1 MPTLAPHVVRVAD
14 FSLDTRTGELSQNGQ
29 RQQLPEQMFLVLAAL
44 ARQPGDLVTRE
55 EIATMLWGNDVNVDF
70 DGGINAVIR
79 RLRDVLGDSAI
90 APRFIET
97 LPRRG
102 YRFIAP
108 IEPAMLPSI
117 TPADA
122 PAAISTVAPGRSR
135 PWLIVLAG
143 AVVLAV
149 AVASWRRMP
158 QGPVAELTR
167 LTSTSG
173 LNTDPTLSPDGAFAA
188 YASDRA
194 GKGSLDIWV
203 QPVAGGDPIQLT
215 DNPDDEAE
223 PAFSPDGAKV
233 VFANRFS
240 ERNAP
245 GVYVIDARGGD
256 ARLIDQAQSAR
267 NPRFSPANEAVAYW
281 TGFPP
286 SIVAGG
292 IPGALGKIFVVSV
305 DGISRHAIAPELA
318 SARYPVWAP
327 DGQHILFLGE
337 GDAGEQTMD
346 WYVARRDGTEAVK
359 TGALDALAAAG
370 ITRTVPI
377 PAAWTASGDVLF
389 ATNQSASSNVW
400 MVPVALATGLVAGT
414 PHRLTFGTASERSP
428 SISASGRI
436 AFTSVAENVDVW
448 RVPLDS
454 RTGLATGAAERVTDD
469 VDADKLRNIT
479 SDGHL
484 LTFLSPR
491 TKRDEVWVKDLTTG
505 RERQLTY
512 DGATDTSM
520 SPDGTELA
528 FAAGEPGARH
538 VEVLETGEGVRRTL
552 CQDCDFTWGWSADS
566 SHVLLGK
573 GRPARLLLFD
583 VSSGRQT
590 EVTSHSSWGLFQAQ
604 FSPNGEWMAFHTTN
618 SPSSRQIYAAHVS
631 DGVPVQSQRW
641 VPIVTDHGC
650 HPNWS
655 ADGSMIYHFS
665 VRDHAGFCPWV
676 QRVDPR
682 TARPIDAPRPLLHL
696 HNPRLRA
703 ASGAAATNAVRGGYF
718 YLTATETT
726 GNIWILDQR

>member
-1 MPTLAPHVVRVAD
+1 MPTLAPHVVRFAD

-79 RLRDVLGDSAI
+79 RLRDVLGDSAV

-108 IEPAMLPSI
+108 IEPAMLPEI

-135 PWLIVLAG
+135 AWLVVLAG
-143 AVVLAV
+143 AVVLTV

-158 QGPVAELTR
+158 QGRMAELTR

-223 PAFSPDGAKV
+223 PAFSPDGVKV

-240 ERNAP
+240 EKDVP

-267 NPRFSPANEAVAYW
+267 NPRFSPGNDAIAYW

-305 DGISRHAIAPELA
+305 DGSSKHAIAPALA

-337 GDAGEQTMD
+337 RDAGEQTMD

-389 ATNQSASSNVW
+389 ATNQSASSNLW

-414 PHRLTFGTASERSP
+414 PQRLTFGTASERSP

-436 AFTSVAENVDVW
+436 AFTSVAENIDVW

-454 RTGLATGAAERVTDD
+454 RTGLAAGAAERVTDD

-505 RERQLTY
+505 RERQVTY
-512 DGATDTSM
+512 VGATDTSI
-520 SPDGTELA
+520 SPDGKQLA

-538 VEVLETGEGVRRTL
+538 VEVLETDEGVRRTL
-552 CQDCDFTWGWSADS
+552 CQDCDSTWGWSADS

-590 EVTSHSSWGLFQAQ
+590 EVTSHPKWGLLEAR
-604 FSPNGEWMAFHTTN
+604 FSPNGEWIAFHTTN
-618 SPSSRQIYAAHVS
+618 SPSSRQIYAAHVP
-631 DGVPVQSQRW
+631 DGVPAQSERW

-676 QRVDPR
+676 QQVDPR
-682 TARPIDAPRPLLHL
+682 TTRPIDAPRPLLHL

-703 ASGAAATNAVRGGYF
+703 ATGAAATNAVRGGYF